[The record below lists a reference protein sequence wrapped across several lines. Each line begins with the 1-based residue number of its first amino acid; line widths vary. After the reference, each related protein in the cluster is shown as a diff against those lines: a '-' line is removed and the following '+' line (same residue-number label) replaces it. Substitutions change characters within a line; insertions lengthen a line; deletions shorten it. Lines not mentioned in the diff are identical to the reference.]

1 MPGAADRLREGAA
14 AVGLDPGRLVV
25 EISERSGAAVAAIVP
40 EVTRLRELGF
50 KVALDDVGAG
60 NSGLEM
66 LRRLTVDFVK
76 IDREV
81 IASALEDRAGRAMLV
96 SIVSFAR
103 EIEAFVIAEGIET
116 PEMLAL
122 VREAGGG
129 GIPVQG
135 AQGYLVGRPQQVLE
149 TGASLPARS
158 DTFSEPERKGS
169 AATSARA

>member
-1 MPGAADRLREGAA
+1 
-14 AVGLDPGRLVV
+14 
-25 EISERSGAAVAAIVP
+25 
-40 EVTRLRELGF
+40 
-50 KVALDDVGAG
+50 
-60 NSGLEM
+60 
-66 LRRLTVDFVK
+66 VK

-135 AQGYLVGRPQQVLE
+135 AQGYLLGRPQQALE
-149 TGASLPARS
+149 TGASFPARS